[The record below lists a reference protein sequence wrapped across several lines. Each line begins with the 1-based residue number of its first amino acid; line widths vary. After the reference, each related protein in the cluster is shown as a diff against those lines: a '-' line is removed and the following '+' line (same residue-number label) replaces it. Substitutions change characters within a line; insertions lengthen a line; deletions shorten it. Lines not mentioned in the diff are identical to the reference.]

1 MKTLLA
7 FCMCLLLMTA
17 GSKPQ
22 THGKVLIRVFK
33 FEKELEVWVESGDTM
48 ILSKTYSI
56 CRLSG
61 GFGPKRYEGDLQVPE
76 GVYMVNKL
84 NPHSNYYKAVGINYP
99 NKSDSILSTYSRKG
113 GSIYIHG
120 KCVSVGCIA
129 VEDRNIEEIYKIA
142 ETSTEITV
150 HIFPARY
157 DSKKLYIASQLAD
170 KPHLFDFEENLK
182 EVYEH
187 FNTTKKIPVIDVDDN
202 GKYKI
207 VCCLN

>member
-7 FCMCLLLMTA
+7 FCMCLLLGAA
-17 GSKPQ
+17 GNKPR
-22 THGKVLIRVFK
+22 TTGEVLIRVFK
-33 FEKELEVWVESGDTM
+33 FEKELEVWVERNGMLVLDR
-48 ILSKTYSI
+48 TYKI

-76 GVYMVNKL
+76 GVYVINRL

-99 NKSDSILSTYSRKG
+99 NKSDSILSTHNRKG

-129 VEDRNIEEIYKIA
+129 VEDKNIEEIYKI
-142 ETSTEITV
+142 TSASTRTTV

-157 DSKKLYIASQLAD
+157 DSKKVYVASQLMD
-170 KPHLFDFEENLK
+170 KPHLIEFEQNLK
-182 EVYEH
+182 EVYDH
-187 FNTTKKIPVIDVDDN
+187 FTATKKIPTIDIDDS

-207 VCCLN
+207 VCCLE